1 MVRMQTTGLRPRFLG
16 ISPWRAEY
24 HGACGEYYGYHG
36 GCFMVIPESEWPGI
50 NCINVLRFLITII
63 FAIILIS
70 LEIFRQIF
78 VFYSQMSSPDFLL
91 GNSIPRL
98 RHTKAT
104 DHHYTRKTKVSHRQ
118 GYCRKHCR
126 ELPRLHV
133 RKVTQSPLT
142 NGAASITS
150 NDRRLSMDIGWID
163 ASENKMIMC
172 RVDKLLEQLAA
183 ISGQLRHLKDKYGYQ
198 FGIKEEGSLETKAS
212 NSTQPPSSPSLSSSK
227 IVPPI
232 SKNILADLPN
242 KPPNFFVKPS
252 RSQQIDYKTK
262 TMNDSKFPITPTSTT
277 IHNQKE
283 S

>member
-1 MVRMQTTGLRPRFLG
+1 
-16 ISPWRAEY
+16 
-24 HGACGEYYGYHG
+24 
-36 GCFMVIPESEWPGI
+36 
-50 NCINVLRFLITII
+50 
-63 FAIILIS
+63 
-70 LEIFRQIF
+70 
-78 VFYSQMSSPDFLL
+78 
-91 GNSIPRL
+91 
-98 RHTKAT
+98 
-104 DHHYTRKTKVSHRQ
+104 
-118 GYCRKHCR
+118 
-126 ELPRLHV
+126 
-133 RKVTQSPLT
+133 
-142 NGAASITS
+142 
-150 NDRRLSMDIGWID
+150 MDIGWID